1 MKLLDVEEV
10 ISLVV
15 VIDSA
20 SFVVLFK
27 VGWLVVLLVLVVT
40 TSFVVVKV
48 KCPVAV
54 VGMLV
59 PRTVEIFISVL
70 SVVDDVK

>member
-48 KCPVAV
+48 ICPVAGV
-54 VGMLV
+54 CHVINVNVCL
-59 PRTVEIFISVL
+59 PKQHQHI
-70 SVVDDVK
+70 KA